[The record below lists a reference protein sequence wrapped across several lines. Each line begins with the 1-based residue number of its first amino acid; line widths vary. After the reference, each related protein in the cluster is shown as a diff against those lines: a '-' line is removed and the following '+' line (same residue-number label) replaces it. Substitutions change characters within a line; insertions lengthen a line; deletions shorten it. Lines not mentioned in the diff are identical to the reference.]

1 MITDLCYYKPDRVVD
16 IDEKKN
22 KDDIEVEDLEDGSD
36 GFEFLNLTELFNE
49 WDNED
54 QKICS
59 EDDIMDEK
67 NQRLLRNLR
76 AHDLAVIIIRQ

>member
-1 MITDLCYYKPDRVVD
+1 
-16 IDEKKN
+16 
-22 KDDIEVEDLEDGSD
+22 LEDGSD
-36 GFEFLNLTELFNE
+36 GFEFLNFTELFNE

-67 NQRLLRNLR
+67 N
-76 AHDLAVIIIRQ
+76 

>member
-1 MITDLCYYKPDRVVD
+1 MISDLCNYQPDRVVD
-16 IDEKKN
+16 IDEKKK
-22 KDDIEVEDLEDGSD
+22 KDDLEADDLEDETD
-36 GFEFLNLTELFNE
+36 GFEFLNFTELFNE

>member
-1 MITDLCYYKPDRVVD
+1 MISDLCNYKPDRVVD
-16 IDEKKN
+16 IDEKKK

-67 NQRLLRNLR
+67 NQKLLRNLR